1 VKRVRVRVS
10 GRVQGVFY
18 RVTCAR
24 LARDAGLGGHVRNL
38 PDGEVEAVFEGPDDA
53 VDKMI
58 AWCRHGPDLARVD
71 RIDILAEEPVGES
84 TFGVTD

>member
-24 LARDAGLGGHVRNL
+24 LARDAGLGGNVRNL
-38 PDGEVEAVFEGPDDA
+38 PDGEVEAIFEGPDDA
-53 VDKMI
+53 VDTLVE
-58 AWCRHGPDLARVD
+58 WCRHGPDLARVD
-71 RIDILAEEPVGES
+71 GIEILAEEPVGES
-84 TFGVTD
+84 TFRVTD

>member
-53 VDKMI
+53 VDEI
-58 AWCRHGPDLARVD
+58 VEWCRHGPDLARVD
-71 RIDILAEEPVGES
+71 RIDIVAEEPVGDS
-84 TFGVTD
+84 TFDVTR

>member
-38 PDGEVEAVFEGPDDA
+38 PDGEVEAIFEGPDDA
-53 VDKMI
+53 VNSLVE
-58 AWCRHGPDLARVD
+58 WCRHGPDLARVD
-71 RIDILAEEPVGES
+71 LIDILAEEPVGES
-84 TFGVTD
+84 TFRVTD

>member
-24 LARDAGLGGHVRNL
+24 LARDAGLGGNVRNL

-53 VDKMI
+53 VNSLVE
-58 AWCRHGPDLARVD
+58 WCRHGPDLARVD

-84 TFGVTD
+84 TFRVTD

>member
-24 LARDAGLGGHVRNL
+24 LARDAGLGGNVRNL

-53 VDKMI
+53 VDTLVE
-58 AWCRHGPDLARVD
+58 WCRHGPDLARVD
-71 RIDILAEEPVGES
+71 GIDIVAEEPVGES
-84 TFGVTD
+84 TFRVTD